1 MTRWPPT
8 GDSKYTR
15 WLEPSWRVVVTRFLR
30 AFPIGFWQGGGA
42 GERKTNGMSSREI
55 ASECSEPQGDRF
67 RTTHW
72 SVVLN
77 AREDTAPGAAAA
89 LEQLCAVYWPPLYF
103 YLRRQGHT
111 AHHAEDLTQS
121 FFAQLLQQDGL
132 QSVHPSKGKFRS
144 FLLASLKHYL
154 ANERDRAGA
163 LKRGGAVS
171 FISWEEAGT
180 EERYRQA
187 ESLSVPPDKAFEQTW
202 ATTLLEQVL
211 AKLRADYVEAGQGGL
226 FEALQVY
233 LTGDKGAVPYA
244 ETAARLN
251 LGESALKMSIQRLR
265 RRFGELLRAEVAHT
279 VSTPAEI
286 DEEIRALFAAA
297 RL

>member
-1 MTRWPPT
+1 MLLINE
-8 GDSKYTR
+8 DS
-15 WLEPSWRVVVTRFLR
+15 PSNAIKRMPL
-30 AFPIGFWQGGGA
+30 
-42 GERKTNGMSSREI
+42 
-55 ASECSEPQGDRF
+55 SEPTPHLMGYQPAEF

-72 SVVLN
+72 SVVLA
-77 AREDTAPGAAAA
+77 AREGSAPEAA
-89 LEQLCAVYWPPLYF
+89 LALERLCATYWYPLYS
-103 YLRRQGHT
+103 YLRRRGQSPHD
-111 AHHAEDLTQS
+111 AQDLTQS
-121 FFAQLLQQDGL
+121 YFAQLLEHGRL
-132 QSVHPSKGKFRS
+132 HSVNPSKGKFRS

-171 FISWEEAGT
+171 FISWEEAGA

-187 ESLSVPPDKAFEQTW
+187 ESLSLPPDQAYEQTW

-211 AKLRADYVEAGQGGL
+211 AKLRADYAEAGQSGL
-226 FEALQVY
+226 FDALQVY

-244 ETAARLN
+244 ETALRLN
-251 LGESALKMSIQRLR
+251 MGASALKMSIQRMR

-279 VSTPAEI
+279 VSTPSEI

-297 RL
+297 RA

>member
-1 MTRWPPT
+1 MGSHPA
-8 GDSKYTR
+8 
-15 WLEPSWRVVVTRFLR
+15 E
-30 AFPIGFWQGGGA
+30 
-42 GERKTNGMSSREI
+42 
-55 ASECSEPQGDRF
+55 F

-72 SVVLN
+72 SVVL
-77 AREDTAPGAAAA
+77 AAGGSPAPEAAVA
-89 LEQLCAVYWPPLYF
+89 LERLCATYWYPLYS
-103 YLRRQGHT
+103 YLRRRSQSPHD
-111 AHHAEDLTQS
+111 AEDLTQA
-121 FFAQLLQQDGL
+121 FLAQLLEHGGL
-132 QSVHPSKGKFRS
+132 QSVNPGKGKFRS

-154 ANERDRAGA
+154 ANEWDRAGA

-171 FISWEEAGT
+171 FISWEEAGA

-187 ESLSVPPDKAFEQTW
+187 ESLSLPPDKAFEQTW

-211 AKLRADYVEAGQGGL
+211 AKLRADYFEAGQGGL
-226 FEALQVY
+226 FDALQIY
-233 LTGDKGAVPYA
+233 LTGDKGAVPYG

-265 RRFGELLRAEVAHT
+265 RRFGELLRSEVAHT